1 MNDREQVERGKGWIL
16 EEDRGLEQL
25 MPREPLGVIHVPETS
40 CLDTFSL
47 APHYTALATLWPP
60 FFLPPVLDALN
71 A

>member
-1 MNDREQVERGKGWIL
+1 MDPRG
-16 EEDRGLEQL
+16 GLEQL

-60 FFLPPVLDALN
+60 FFLPLVLVAPQRL